1 MQARKE
7 NFSFRLAYKKW
18 YWEKPDKKQYVIDLY
33 CLGYNQIEIA
43 AVLLMSPGKIRK
55 ILIAMRKSLE
65 WNIKTYKMLE
75 E

>member
-1 MQARKE
+1 MQAQKE

-18 YWEKPDKKQYVIDLY
+18 YWKKPDKKQYVIDLY

-43 AVLLMSPGKIRK
+43 AVLLMSPGKKRK